1 MSLFLQWIS
10 PFRSRLPRLSGFRRF
25 LGFRISRKPY
35 YWGLTVAVAAS
46 GAGVS
51 PSWAAIDAVD
61 PSPDRVAAAI
71 APSTRDR
78 ATPPLLQ
85 AQGNP
90 SEALPPDF
98 ERQVAIDR
106 RLVAAETLLET
117 GEREAVLREVE
128 AILADLEA
136 IPMASNW
143 LWVRAW
149 ELGGLVATRLG
160 NYGQAIAWYQQAI
173 DRRSLL
179 PDSPPLELVP
189 SLNGLALAHR
199 YQGNYSA
206 AEQAYRRAIALYGDL
221 ADPQQASANQG
232 ILLDNLANLYR
243 VQGNLEE
250 ATRLAQ
256 QAFVIFEATLE
267 PNHPTIATSLN
278 NLAALYK
285 AQGQRSE
292 AITALEQAL
301 QILEANLGQNDAT
314 LAIPLSN
321 LAAVY
326 EDQGDFQRAEPLYQR
341 SLDLLQSQWG
351 DSHPN
356 TLVTANNLARL
367 AYNQGNY
374 RTSSERYRSL
384 LSRTRQSL
392 GDRHPDL
399 AVYLKNSAEVS
410 LALGDFGTTLVR
422 LEEVLALE
430 EQNLQINLA
439 ALTERQRRNYLATL
453 NTTVSLALT
462 LNFQH
467 QPDSAGATEL
477 GLTALLQRK
486 GRILDATSLSLQ
498 RLRQNL
504 TPEDQRQF
512 DRLNQLR
519 ADLASLLQQGQG
531 DRPPADY
538 QAQIA
543 SLEQDIQV
551 QEKDLAEKSA
561 AFAQETVDITL
572 EAIQR
577 RIPADA
583 VLLEFFRYQPDV
595 VTAPQGQRSAPA
607 RYGVYVVPPQGQ
619 AIGIDLGE
627 ATALEQRLALARER
641 FRDPSQGPQQV
652 RAIGRVL
659 YESLIAPI
667 APYLD
672 QTQSLLISPDAD
684 LNLLP
689 FAALQDSEG
698 QYLIQRYELTYLS
711 SGRDLLR
718 LFPDRP
724 ISVQS
729 TGPVIL
735 ANPTYDLPENPANA
749 AGATTVPDFAPD
761 SALDFAPDRPSPATR
776 SLDFTAIVWSPLPG
790 TAEEAIA
797 LQALLPQAA
806 LFTEDYATE
815 TEVKAL
821 KNPEILH
828 LATHGFF
835 LPAEVGSLGAGA
847 QPETGENPLLRSGL
861 VFAGVNQL
869 VSGDDDGVLTALE
882 VTGLDLRGT
891 ELVVLSACET
901 GLGDIS
907 SGEGVYGLRRAFTLT
922 GAASQV
928 MTLWSVSD
936 EVTRDLMTSY
946 YRALL
951 QEDQGRSGALR
962 QAQLQILQDPN
973 TAHPFYW
980 AAFIAAGN
988 WQPLTRVQAP

>member
-1 MSLFLQWIS
+1 M
-10 PFRSRLPRLSGFRRF
+10 
-25 LGFRISRKPY
+25 
-35 YWGLTVAVAAS
+35 VAAS
-46 GAGVS
+46 GAKIP
-51 PSWAAIDAVD
+51 PSWAAIDPVD
-61 PSPDRVAAAI
+61 PSRDPIATAAI
-71 APSTRDR
+71 APLTPDRSTP
-78 ATPPLLQ
+78 APLLQ
-85 AQGNP
+85 AQGSP

-106 RLVAAETLLET
+106 RLVAAETLLDN
-117 GEREAVLREVE
+117 GEREAVLSEVE
-128 AILADLEA
+128 AILADLGT

-149 ELGGLVATRLG
+149 ELGGKVATRLG
-160 NYGQAIAWYQQAI
+160 NYGQAIEWYQQAI

-179 PDSPPLELVP
+179 PDSTPLDLVP
-189 SLNGLALAHR
+189 GLNGLALAHR

-206 AEQAYRRAIALYGDL
+206 AEQAYRRAIALYGDFG
-221 ADPQQASANQG
+221 DPEQASPNQG

-256 QAFVIFEATLE
+256 QAFAIFEATLE

-285 AQGQRSE
+285 AQDQRSE

-351 DSHPN
+351 NSHPN

-399 AVYLKNSAEVS
+399 AIYLKNSAEVS
-410 LALGDFGTTLVR
+410 LALGDFGETLEQ

-439 ALTERQRRNYLATL
+439 ALTEQQRRNYLATL
-453 NTTVSLALT
+453 NTTISLALT
-462 LNFQH
+462 LNLQY
-467 QPDSAGATEL
+467 QPNNPRAKEL

-504 TPEDQRQF
+504 TPEDQVQF

-531 DRPPADY
+531 NLPSADY

-543 SLEQDIQV
+543 SLEQEIQV

-561 AFAQETVDITL
+561 AFAQETVEITL

-607 RYGVYVVPPQGQ
+607 RYGVYLVPPQGQ
-619 AIGIDLGE
+619 PIGVDLGE
-627 ATALEQRLALARER
+627 AAVLEQRLDLARQR
-641 FRDPSQGPQQV
+641 FRDPSKGPQQAW
-652 RAIGRVL
+652 AIGRAL
-659 YESLIAPI
+659 HELLIAPL

-672 QTQSLLISPDAD
+672 QAQLLLISPDAG

-689 FAALQDSEG
+689 FGALRDEEG
-698 QYLIQRYELTYLS
+698 RYLIQRYELSYLS

-718 LFPDRP
+718 LFPDR
-724 ISVQS
+724 SSTVQS

-735 ANPTYDLPENPANA
+735 ANPTYDLPENLANPAPSA
-749 AGATTVPDFAPD
+749 AVSD
-761 SALDFAPDRPSPATR
+761 SAPDRPSPPAQSR
-776 SLDFTAIVWSPLPG
+776 SLDFTSIAWSPLPG
-790 TAEEAIA
+790 TAEEAAA
-797 LQALLPQAA
+797 LQTFLPQATVI
-806 LFTEDYATE
+806 TEGKATE
-815 TEVKAL
+815 TEVKTL
-821 KNPEILH
+821 KSPEILH

-835 LPAEVGSLGAGA
+835 LPAEAGN
-847 QPETGENPLLRSGL
+847 QGNNPNPEESENPLLRSGL
-861 VFAGVNQL
+861 VFAGVNQF
-869 VSGDDDGVLTALE
+869 VSGEDDGVLTALE

-901 GLGDIS
+901 GLGEVT

-922 GAASQV
+922 GAESQV
-928 MTLWSVSD
+928 MSLWSVSD
-936 EVTRDLMTSY
+936 AVTRDLMTY
-946 YRALL
+946 YYQGLL
-951 QEDQGRSGALR
+951 QDRHGRSEALR
-962 QAQLQILQDPN
+962 QAQLQILADPG
-973 TAHPFYW
+973 TTHPFYW